1 MPEYDHIVVGAGLS
15 GLMLTRALLGTSTST
30 GRPRVLL
37 ADPRAADNGP
47 VTFAFWATGPGPLDR
62 WTIGQWDSLVI
73 VGHHGQARTVGLDGA
88 VYRAVDWGRGRADL
102 LERAAADPRV
112 TMVPGPVGS
121 VRDGLAEAMVDVDG
135 RWTTGRWVYDSRPPG
150 WRRPRRTGLALTQAF
165 RGQWVRT
172 DRDIVPTGA
181 ATLMDFSADD
191 GPDLGFTYV
200 LPISTRSAMV
210 MAVRMGSAAAL
221 PDPGPS
227 VPSVVG
233 DADWRVE
240 AEESGTTPLVVPG
253 LPRRRGRR
261 VLAIGVNG
269 GRARASTGYAVAR
282 ILADT
287 LHIRRSL
294 DRHNHP
300 FAVPPDPLWQRS
312 LDRIWLNALARER
325 AGLESAF
332 MLLFTKAPLA
342 AILRF
347 LDGDAGRRD
356 VLSVVKALPAG
367 PFLRALLPTLPGRC
381 RRGAS
386 HGHDM
391 TL

>member
-1 MPEYDHIVVGAGLS
+1 VPEYDHTVVGAGLS
-15 GLMLTRALLGTSTST
+15 GLMLTRALLDTAPSA

-37 ADPRAADNGP
+37 ADPRPADASP

-62 WTIGQWDSLVI
+62 WTIGQWDSLMV
-73 VGHHGQARTVGLDGA
+73 VGHQGQARTVGLDGA
-88 VYRAVDWGRGRADL
+88 VYRAVDWGRGRAEL
-102 LERAAADPRV
+102 LDQVAADPRV
-112 TMVPGPVGS
+112 TMVSAPVGS
-121 VRDGLAEAMVDVDG
+121 VRDGLAEAAVDVDG
-135 RWTTGRWVYDSRPPG
+135 RWTTSRWVYDSRPTG

-165 RGQWVRT
+165 RGLWVRT
-172 DRDIVPTGA
+172 DRDTVPTGA

-210 MAVRMGSAAAL
+210 MAVRIGSETAL

-233 DADWRVE
+233 DAGWRVE
-240 AEESGTTPLVVPG
+240 AEESGTTPLVVPSP
-253 LPRRRGRR
+253 PRRRGRR

-269 GRARASTGYAVAR
+269 GRARASTGYAVTR

-294 DRHNHP
+294 DRHDHP
-300 FAVPPDPLWQRS
+300 FALPPDPLWQRG
-312 LDRIWLNALARER
+312 LDRIWLHALARER

-332 MLLFTKAPLA
+332 LSLFTQAPLG

-347 LDGDAGRRD
+347 LDGEAGPRD
-356 VLSVVKALPAG
+356 VLAVVNALPPG
-367 PFLRALLPTLPGRC
+367 PFLRALFPTPPG
-381 RRGAS
+381 
-386 HGHDM
+386 
-391 TL
+391 